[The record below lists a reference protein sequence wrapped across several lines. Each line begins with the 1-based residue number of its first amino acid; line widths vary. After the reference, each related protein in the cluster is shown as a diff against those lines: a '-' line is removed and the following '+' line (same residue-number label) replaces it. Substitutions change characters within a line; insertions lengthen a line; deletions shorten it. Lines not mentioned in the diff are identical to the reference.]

1 MVDAKRADIVAELRG
16 LAATVP
22 GFVAADVLTRLPD
35 VPLRWSLVA
44 MAAGAAVSVRL
55 ATSRPTGDAVRLGA
69 CLAAGAAPVL
79 AFLAPRVSR
88 SLDPSSP
95 AHWGIFVTA
104 LLGGFA
110 CMVAIHRGR
119 TVEPAVRAQGATR
132 AEQLAVSALILAL
145 GLAVAAPLGSLA
157 TTQASIDAACRG
169 EVHAHEELPDWA
181 RGLPVATAHP
191 VGCPPL
197 ESMNRTGAP

>member
-1 MVDAKRADIVAELRG
+1 MVDAKRVDIVAELRG
-16 LAATVP
+16 LAAAVP
-22 GFVAADVLTRLPD
+22 GFVAADVLTRLAD

-44 MAAGAAVSVRL
+44 MAAGAAVSVRV
-55 ATSRPTGDAVRLGA
+55 ATSRSTGDAVRIGA
-69 CLAAGAAPVL
+69 CLAAGAAPFL
-79 AFLAPRVSR
+79 AFLAPRVYR

-95 AHWGIFVTA
+95 VHWGILVTS

-110 CMVAIHRGR
+110 CMAAVRRGR
-119 TVEPAVRAQGATR
+119 TVETVERAKGAAR

-145 GLAVAAPLGSLA
+145 GLAIAAPLGSLA
-157 TTQASIDAACRG
+157 TTQVSIDAACRG
-169 EVHAHEELPDWA
+169 EVHAHEELPEWA

-191 VGCPPL
+191 MGCPAL